1 MKKVRLKQWQKN
13 EQRSQDG
20 LALLKEGLSPAA
32 VAERLGVCR
41 ATVYNWLARAD
52 SPQGAIA
59 KPGAKPALSPAQERA
74 LLEMLAQGAVN
85 HGFPNEVW
93 TAKRIAKLIRRHFA
107 VQYHFK
113 SIPALLARLGWS
125 WQKPEKRAKGHNDEQ
140 IARWAA
146 EDWPRIKKKGP
157 AAGGHDHLRR

>member
-1 MKKVRLKQWQKN
+1 MSRHGLQLA
-13 EQRSQDG
+13 RPGG
-20 LALLKEGLSPAA
+20 LA
-32 VAERLGVCR
+32 
-41 ATVYNWLARAD
+41 
-52 SPQGAIA
+52 
-59 KPGAKPALSPAQERA
+59 PGSHRQTRRQAALSPAQERA
-74 LLEMLAQGAVN
+74 LLEMLAQGAVH

-93 TAKRIAKLIRRHFA
+93 TAKRIAKLIRRHFG

-146 EDWPRIKKKGP
+146 EDWPRIKKGS
-157 AAGGHDHLRR
+157 